1 MANQLE
7 SSSSATNLENV
18 KILNRVRFIA
28 INAQLVLIL
37 FAIFYLDIKLPLLW
51 IGCLIAIEIVFEFYS
66 VYLVKK
72 HKPISSTELSLHIAV
87 DSLIVAGLIYFTGGA
102 NNPFIYILLLSVAL
116 GSFMLSPRYLL
127 FITALELSLYSLL
140 NIYQRPLELGESS
153 PLASFHLHL
162 AGMWVNFILTVILI
176 AIFGLLTRRAML
188 KQEKKI
194 QAMREKHLQDEQ
206 ILGLGIMSASAAH
219 ELGTPLSTMAIIVDD
234 LKHSEDAQNLVQD
247 MSLLNEQIVK
257 CKNIIGGLS
266 DRSRHAKQQL
276 AEQQNVR
283 EKSQSADFVDQLN
296 RIVENWL
303 VYRPQIKVEQSIDDN
318 ISSNNLVISIS
329 LEQAITNLLD
339 NAADASIEN
348 GKDLVWISIY
358 LEENNSLIIDI
369 LDSGCGMIS
378 ETKKSLG
385 TQIQDSKK
393 QDGLGWGVF
402 LSNVSIE
409 RAGGSVQLLENK
421 SGGTLTRIIFSE
433 KKENDS

>member
-1 MANQLE
+1 MASQLE
-7 SSSSATNLENV
+7 SSSATSNLENIR
-18 KILNRVRFIA
+18 ILNRVRLIA

-37 FAIFYLDIKLPLLW
+37 FAVFYLDIKLPLLW
-51 IGCLIAIEIVFEFYS
+51 LGGLIAIEVLFELYC

-72 HKPISSTELSLHIAV
+72 GQSVSSIELSLHITI

-116 GSFMLSPRYLL
+116 GSFMLAARYLL
-127 FITALELSLYSLL
+127 FITTLELSLYSLL

-176 AIFGLLTRRAML
+176 SIFGLLTRRAMM
-188 KQEKKI
+188 KQEKRI
-194 QAMREKHLQDEQ
+194 QSMREKHLQDEQ

-234 LKHSEDAQNLVQD
+234 LRHSDDTQDLVQD
-247 MSLLNEQIVK
+247 MTLLNEQIIK
-257 CKNIIGGLS
+257 CKKIIGGLN
-266 DRSRHAKQQL
+266 DKSRHAKQQL
-276 AEQQNVR
+276 IEQQNDN
-283 EKSQSADFVDQLN
+283 EGIQSTNLIEQLN
-296 RIVENWL
+296 RTIENWL
-303 VYRPQIKVEQSIDDN
+303 VYRPQIKVEQTIDDS
-318 ISSNNLVISIS
+318 ILSKGLRISIS

-348 GKDLVWISIY
+348 DKDIVEISVY
-358 LEENNSLIIDI
+358 LDEANSLIIDL
-369 LDSGCGMIS
+369 LDFGSGIP

-385 TQIQDSKK
+385 IQIQDTNK

-409 RAGGSVQLLENK
+409 RAGGRVQLLENK
-421 SGGTLTRIIFSE
+421 NGGTLTRIIFSE
-433 KKENDS
+433 KKENDG

>member
-1 MANQLE
+1 MASQLE
-7 SSSSATNLENV
+7 SPSSAPNLENI

-28 INAQLVLIL
+28 INAQLVLII
-37 FAIFYLDIKLPLLW
+37 FSVFYLDIKLPLLW
-51 IGCLIAIEIVFEFYS
+51 IGSLIAIEILFEFYS

-72 HKPISSTELSLHIAV
+72 EKPVSSIELSIHITI

-102 NNPFIYILLLSVAL
+102 NNPFIYILLLPVAL
-116 GSFMLSPRYLL
+116 GSFMLAARYLL

-140 NIYQRPLELGESS
+140 NVYQRPLELGDSS

-176 AIFGLLTRRAML
+176 AIFGLLTRRAMM
-188 KQEKKI
+188 KQEKRI

-234 LKHSEDAQNLVQD
+234 LRHSDDTQNLVQD
-247 MSLLNEQIVK
+247 MTLLNEQIIK
-257 CKNIIGGLS
+257 CKKIIGGLS
-266 DRSRHAKQQL
+266 DKSRHAKQQL
-276 AEQQNVR
+276 IEQQNDN
-283 EKSQSADFVDQLN
+283 EGLQSVNLIEQLN
-296 RIVENWL
+296 RTIENWL
-303 VYRPQIKVEQSIDDN
+303 VYRPQIKVEKSIDN
-318 ISSNNLVISIS
+318 SVSSNSLKISIS

-348 GKDLVWISIY
+348 GKDSVEISIY
-358 LEENNSLIIDI
+358 LEEENLLIIDI
-369 LDSGCGMIS
+369 LDSGCGIIP

-385 TQIQDSKK
+385 TQIQDTKK

-409 RAGGSVQLLENK
+409 RAGGKVQLLENK
-421 SGGTLTRIIFSE
+421 NGGTLTRIIFTE
-433 KKENDS
+433 KKENDR